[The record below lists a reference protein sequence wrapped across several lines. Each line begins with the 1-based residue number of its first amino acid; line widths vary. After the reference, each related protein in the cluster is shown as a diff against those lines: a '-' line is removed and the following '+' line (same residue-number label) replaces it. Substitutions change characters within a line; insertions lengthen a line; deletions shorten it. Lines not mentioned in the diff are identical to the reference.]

1 MSTTYIK
8 LSIPEAQVPV
18 RIEVSRAQI
27 RGLHKLASVILPKSQ
42 DLPDFSEIGPE
53 ELINGMID
61 YMYPD
66 DRGAIL
72 VLLKGFAIMPR
83 FLIRLIM
90 HIIIGGA
97 RWKGAAG
104 AVFRMLQIALKG
116 LVFTLYYSDFT
127 ENKEIHG
134 KLGYDAKIVWK

>member
-1 MSTTYIK
+1 M
-8 LSIPEAQVPV
+8 LP
-18 RIEVSRAQI
+18 
-27 RGLHKLASVILPKSQ
+27 SVILPKNV

-53 ELINGMID
+53 KLINGMID

-83 FLIRLIM
+83 FLIRCIM
-90 HIIIGGA
+90 HIILGGSKW
-97 RWKGAAG
+97 RGNAG

-127 ENKEIHG
+127 ENKAIHG

>member
-8 LSIPEAQVPV
+8 LPIPEGQVPAH
-18 RIEVSRAQI
+18 IEVSRIQL
-27 RGLHKLASVILPKSQ
+27 RGLIKLASVILPKNQ

-53 ELINGMID
+53 KLINGMID

-72 VLLKGFAIMPR
+72 VLLKGFAFMPR
-83 FLIRLIM
+83 FLIRF
-90 HIIIGGA
+90 IIRVIVGGS
-97 RWKGAAG
+97 RWRGMAG

-116 LVFTLYYSDFT
+116 LVFTIYYSDFT
-127 ENKEIHG
+127 ENKVIHG
-134 KLGYDAKIVWK
+134 KLGYDARLVWK